1 VSSDT
6 SPPSG
11 FRLDNPARTAG
22 ATGASPGA
30 APSRQTA
37 ATPSWI
43 RVIGTTLRLWVRRR
57 ILRVP
62 DTGRIGTGRLAGV
75 AALVVVVVVGAAAAI
90 LVAVTGSPASPASP
104 APRRHPVTD
113 PKLTPAQQQA
123 RAKAAALAVPNDT
136 AAAGWIASEVSQ
148 LEVIGCDPATCAAI
162 QTAGYGGAAQIVLQP
177 GVKLPAAGALVV
189 ATPAVR
195 ALYGAKLAAAA
206 PAVIAVFG
214 TGAEAVQ
221 VRIVVPG
228 GQVAYSQAASSA
240 IAASHAAGASLLAN
254 GNVRVRAAARQ
265 ALTAGLVDAR
275 LLTVLGKLA
284 AQYPIL
290 ISRFSDTDP
299 LGDNSVP
306 YRMAEIVGLT
316 ATHAR
321 HRISQ
326 LAGVEALLQSQLAG
340 DQATVTPVPLAN
352 GRYGLT
358 IQFPAPSPA

>member
-1 VSSDT
+1 MSSDT

-22 ATGASPGA
+22 ATGTSDGA
-30 APSRQTA
+30 APNRQTA
-37 ATPSWI
+37 AAPSWI
-43 RVIGTTLRLWVRRR
+43 RVIATTLRLWVRRR

-62 DTGRIGTGRLAGV
+62 DSGRIGTGRLAGI
-75 AALVVVVVVGAAAAI
+75 AALVVVVMVAAAAAI
-90 LVAVTGSPASPASP
+90 LVAVTGSPAAP
-104 APRRHPVTD
+104 APARRHLVTD

-123 RAKAAALAVPNDT
+123 RAKAAALAAANGR
-136 AAAGWIASEVSQ
+136 AAADWIAGQ
-148 LEVIGCDPATCAAI
+148 LNQLKVIGCDPATCAAI
-162 QTAGYGGAAQIVLQP
+162 QTAGYGGAGQVVLQP
-177 GVKLPAAGALVV
+177 GVKLPAAGVVVV

-206 PAVIAVFG
+206 PAVIATFG

-221 VRIVVPG
+221 VRVVVPG

-240 IAASHAAGASLLAN
+240 IAASRTAGTSLLAN
-254 GNVRVRAAARQ
+254 GNVRVRGAARQ

-326 LAGVEALLQSQLAG
+326 LAAVETLLQSQLAG
-340 DQATVTPVPLAN
+340 DQAAVTPVPLPN
-352 GRYGLT
+352 GKYGLT
-358 IQFPAPSPA
+358 IQFPAPSPE

>member
-22 ATGASPGA
+22 ATGASADA
-30 APSRQTA
+30 APRRETA
-37 ATPSWI
+37 AAPSWI

-62 DTGRIGTGRLAGV
+62 DTGRIGTGRLAIV
-75 AALVVVVVVGAAAAI
+75 AALVVVVVVAAAAAI
-90 LVAVTGSPASPASP
+90 LVGVTGSPASP

-123 RAKAAALAVPNDT
+123 RAKAAALAAPNGT
-136 AAAGWIASEVSQ
+136 AAADWIASEVSQ

-162 QTAGYGGAAQIVLQP
+162 QAAGYGGAAQIVLQP

-221 VRIVVPG
+221 VRIVVSG
-228 GQVAYSQAASSA
+228 GQVAFSQATSSA
-240 IAASHAAGASLLAN
+240 IASSRTAGTSLLAN
-254 GNVRVRAAARQ
+254 GNVHVRAAARQ
-265 ALTAGLVDAR
+265 ALSAGLVDAR
-275 LLTVLGKLA
+275 LLSVLANLA
-284 AQYPIL
+284 AQYPIT

-299 LGDNSVP
+299 QADNSVP

-316 ATHAR
+316 TTHAR

-326 LAGVEALLQSQLAG
+326 LAAVESLLQSQLAG
-340 DQATVTPVPLAN
+340 DQATVTPLPLPN
-352 GRYGLT
+352 GKYGLT

>member
-22 ATGASPGA
+22 ATGASAGA
-30 APSRQTA
+30 APKRQTA
-37 ATPSWI
+37 AAPSWI

-62 DTGRIGTGRLAGV
+62 DTGRIGTGRLAGI
-75 AALVVVVVVGAAAAI
+75 AALVVVVVVAAAAGI
-90 LVAVTGSPASPASP
+90 LVAVAGSPASP

-123 RAKAAALAVPNDT
+123 RAKAAALAAANGT
-136 AAAGWIASEVSQ
+136 AAANWIAGQLNQ
-148 LEVIGCDPATCAAI
+148 LEVIGCDPATCTAI
-162 QTAGYGGAAQIVLQP
+162 QTTGYAGSTQVVLQP
-177 GVKLPAAGALVV
+177 GVKLPAGGAVIV

-206 PAVIAVFG
+206 PAVIAAFG

-221 VRIVVPG
+221 VRVVVPG
-228 GQVAYSQAASSA
+228 GQVAYGQAASSA
-240 IAASHAAGASLLAN
+240 ITASHAAGLSLLAN
-254 GNVRVRAAARQ
+254 RNVRVRAGARQ
-265 ALTAGLVDAR
+265 VLTAGLVDAR
-275 LLTVLGKLA
+275 LLTVLRNLA
-284 AQYPIL
+284 AQYPID

-326 LAGVEALLQSQLAG
+326 LAAVESLLQSQLAG
-340 DQATVTPVPLAN
+340 DQAAVTPVPLPN
-352 GRYGLT
+352 GKYGLT
-358 IQFPAPSPA
+358 IQFPAPSPD